1 MPKMTMLIG
10 EVVYCGN
17 NVNNALVDHDLYTI
31 ITENVRDSY
40 MLIDDSFTLVKFNK
54 QFAHLFGFKTDKIV
68 NRNLHDIFY
77 DNNSHVVQT
86 IKAFHEGTAKKKIV
100 QADIHSI
107 TNELKNE
114 DQESVYFKSNNN
126 VCKMYMKLVKISK
139 EDREINYHS

>member
-68 NRNLHDIFY
+68 NRNLHDIF
-77 DNNSHVVQT
+77 
-86 IKAFHEGTAKKKIV
+86 
-100 QADIHSI
+100 
-107 TNELKNE
+107 
-114 DQESVYFKSNNN
+114 
-126 VCKMYMKLVKISK
+126 
-139 EDREINYHS
+139 

>member
-54 QFAHLFGFKTDKIV
+54 QFVHLFGFKVIYFCINLNDA
-68 NRNLHDIFY
+68 RNL
-77 DNNSHVVQT
+77 S
-86 IKAFHEGTAKKKIV
+86 G
-100 QADIHSI
+100 
-107 TNELKNE
+107 
-114 DQESVYFKSNNN
+114 
-126 VCKMYMKLVKISK
+126 
-139 EDREINYHS
+139 R